1 MSGIVCG
8 RQNANI
14 LFLTKCGERRGMD
27 NETGDEVVSDMAGT
41 RHEQEDQADCKVDN
55 EKHGLYAN
63 GDCLPNDQEGI
74 CHEGEGPTGGSIDA
88 VLPEASSERSAELI
102 AGIRETH
109 WKGLLPAPD
118 SFNAYPDWVQHE
130 IVELAKRGVENTTE
144 VVESSIVLDNEESKR
159 LDALVET
166 DRRQMR
172 IAQIGTITINLAL
185 VVGAVILGVCGQTIA
200 SSAMVGGLAAVNV
213 ATLLRRERSDSG
225 RE

>member
-1 MSGIVCG
+1 
-8 RQNANI
+8 
-14 LFLTKCGERRGMD
+14 MD

-88 VLPEASSERSAELI
+88 ALPEASSERSAELI

-130 IVELAKRGVENTTE
+130 IVELAKMGVENTTK
-144 VVESSIVLDNEESKR
+144 VVESSIELDNEESKR

-172 IAQIGTITINLAL
+172 IAQIGTITINLSL
-185 VVGAVILGVCGQTIA
+185 VVGAVILGVCGQALA
-200 SSAMVGGLAAVNV
+200 SSTMVGGLAVVNV